1 MRRKN
6 KWYFHDTPNDISMTH
21 PRDHMHHFSRQM
33 MPDMR
38 RDVKPALP
46 VQRMENAGC
55 RRHGGVYA

>member
-1 MRRKN
+1 MN
-6 KWYFHDTPNDISMTH
+6 GISMTH
-21 PRDHMHHFSRQM
+21 PRDHMRHFSRQM